1 MTKSELIALIASKQP
16 QLPQRDV
23 ELAIYCILEHLADTA
38 AKGERI
44 EIRGFGGFS
53 MRNLDARS
61 GRNPKTGE
69 SVNIPNR
76 RALHFK
82 PGKDLR
88 DRVNASKLV
97 IPIQYDD

>member
-1 MTKSELIALIASKQP
+1 
-16 QLPQRDV
+16 
-23 ELAIYCILEHLADTA
+23 
-38 AKGERI
+38 
-44 EIRGFGGFS
+44 
-53 MRNLDARS
+53 MRNLHARN